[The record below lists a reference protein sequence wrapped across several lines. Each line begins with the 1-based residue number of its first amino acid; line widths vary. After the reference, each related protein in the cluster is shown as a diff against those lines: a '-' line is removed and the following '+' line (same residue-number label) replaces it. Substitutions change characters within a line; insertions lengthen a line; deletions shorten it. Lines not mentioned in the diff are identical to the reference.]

1 MTGGDRYLVLIELLT
16 LLGSSSFVGTSLDH
30 LMERYPV

>member
-1 MTGGDRYLVLIELLT
+1 MTGGDRYLVLIELST
-16 LLGSSSFVGTSLDH
+16 LLGSLSFAEMSLDH

>member
-1 MTGGDRYLVLIELLT
+1 MIGGDRYLVLIELST
-16 LLGSSSFVGTSLDH
+16 PLGSLSSVGMSLDH